1 MSREY
6 RNFSSTKHVS
16 VSLYMSLQFLNS
28 NQTQSDEVSDITCIT
43 SDNIGIDI
51 VNLTR
56 DKFLNV

>member
-43 SDNIGIDI
+43 SDNAGIDI

-56 DKFLNV
+56 DTILNV

>member
-6 RNFSSTKHVS
+6 RNISSTKHVS
-16 VSLYMSLQFLNS
+16 VSLYMPLQFLNT

-43 SDNIGIDI
+43 SDNAGIDI

-56 DKFLNV
+56 DTILNV

>member
-1 MSREY
+1 
-6 RNFSSTKHVS
+6 
-16 VSLYMSLQFLNS
+16 MSLQFLNS